1 MDVIKQI
8 EKLKIIPVAVIENTD
23 NALPL
28 AKALIDAGLPVVE
41 ITFRTDAA
49 AESISIIKKEYPEM
63 LVGAGTVLKIEQV
76 KTAVEAGSQFIVTP
90 GFNPTIVDYCIEN
103 NIMIVPGLNAPSFI
117 EWGLERG
124 LDFFKFFPADLSGGT
139 KMLKLLSGP
148 YPNVRFMPTGGVNDK
163 TLTEYLKLDN
173 VIACGG
179 SWIVNKNFSKNIFVI
194 LSCSSST
201 IEMTSQIDPSNS
213 SI

>member
-76 KTAVEAGSQFIVTP
+76 KAAVEAGSQFIVTP

-103 NIMIVPGLNAPSFI
+103 NIIIVPGLNAPSFI
-117 EWGLERG
+117 EWGLERC

-148 YPNVRFMPTGGVNDK
+148 YPTVRFMPTGGVNDK
-163 TLTEYLKLDN
+163 TIAEYLNLDN

-179 SWIVNKNFSKNIFVI
+179 SWIVNKNLISSGNFEEIKNLTKRA
-194 LSCSSST
+194 LSL
-201 IEMTSQIDPSNS
+201 IKLEIG
-213 SI
+213 